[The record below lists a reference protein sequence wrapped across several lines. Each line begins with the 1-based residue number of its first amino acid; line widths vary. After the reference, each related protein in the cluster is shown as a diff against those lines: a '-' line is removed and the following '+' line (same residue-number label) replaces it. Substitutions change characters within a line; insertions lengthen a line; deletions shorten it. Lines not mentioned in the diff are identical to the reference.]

1 MKSTKKN
8 PLAAKA
14 LAHLQKVREEE
25 ERVASILA
33 EEERKIKEEELREA
47 NILKAKEDEDRLKK
61 EKKQAKIQA
70 QKDAGTYKTPAQ
82 KKREKKL
89 FSRTI
94 CTSNIIHMDESNVN
108 TNINTNTNTN
118 TNINTNVLRAPIICV
133 MGHVDT
139 GKTTLM
145 DKIRNTNIQQK
156 ETAGITQQIDA
167 TFIPKSK
174 LPINSIAVPG
184 LLMIDTPG
192 HEAFSNL
199 RIRGSSLADIIIVV
213 IDLVHGLEKQTIEIL
228 DILNKTQ
235 TKYIIA
241 LNKIDRLYG
250 WDNNK
255 LLHDALPEC
264 MDEFNK
270 RLSTVKYQLQ
280 EQGINSELYWNNT
293 SLQDTVSVCPISA
306 RTEQGIIELLTQ
318 IAVISETE
326 LCDKI
331 TISDELKCVVLEKRV
346 LPGYGTIVDALL
358 INGTLTRGDNIL
370 IQTNSGTINSK
381 ICNLITEHENTTI
394 HGSVAFKLI
403 ASGLDNI
410 VVGSNI
416 VGSNISLEPVNKAM
430 IHETETNYD
439 SNGILVYAPTA
450 GSLEALVSHLQSM
463 NVSISATYIGSVLKK
478 HVNKMVISNKNV
490 ELKEHRVILAFDVN
504 IDDDAQQ
511 LAKSHNITIL
521 SDGTIYRLYNQ
532 YETLKNNAINERKDT
547 HRHLNVYPCILK
559 ILPTQVFRKK
569 GPFLFGVHVQEGN
582 LHINTPLIIPSKNII
597 VGKVIGIQQNGTDIL
612 IANEGDDVCI
622 KVDDG
627 GTNYTYGRQ
636 FDGNDLLVSHIT
648 RQSIDIMKQH
658 FSDDISNKEG
668 KLNNTGK
675 LLKKIKEL
683 LRF

>member
-1 MKSTKKN
+1 
-8 PLAAKA
+8 
-14 LAHLQKVREEE
+14 
-25 ERVASILA
+25 
-33 EEERKIKEEELREA
+33 
-47 NILKAKEDEDRLKK
+47 
-61 EKKQAKIQA
+61 
-70 QKDAGTYKTPAQ
+70 
-82 KKREKKL
+82 
-89 FSRTI
+89 
-94 CTSNIIHMDESNVN
+94 
-108 TNINTNTNTN
+108 
-118 TNINTNVLRAPIICV
+118 

-264 MDEFNK
+264 MDEFNN
-270 RLSTVKYQLQ
+270 RLSTIKYQLQ

-403 ASGLDNI
+403 ASGL
-410 VVGSNI
+410 
-416 VGSNISLEPVNKAM
+416 
-430 IHETETNYD
+430 
-439 SNGILVYAPTA
+439 
-450 GSLEALVSHLQSM
+450 
-463 NVSISATYIGSVLKK
+463 
-478 HVNKMVISNKNV
+478 
-490 ELKEHRVILAFDVN
+490 
-504 IDDDAQQ
+504 
-511 LAKSHNITIL
+511 
-521 SDGTIYRLYNQ
+521 
-532 YETLKNNAINERKDT
+532 
-547 HRHLNVYPCILK
+547 
-559 ILPTQVFRKK
+559 
-569 GPFLFGVHVQEGN
+569 
-582 LHINTPLIIPSKNII
+582 
-597 VGKVIGIQQNGTDIL
+597 
-612 IANEGDDVCI
+612 
-622 KVDDG
+622 
-627 GTNYTYGRQ
+627 
-636 FDGNDLLVSHIT
+636 
-648 RQSIDIMKQH
+648 
-658 FSDDISNKEG
+658 
-668 KLNNTGK
+668 
-675 LLKKIKEL
+675 
-683 LRF
+683 